1 MTNSSVESEQRIEN
15 LNAETLNVDHR
26 PRYYCPLRWIA
37 LLVFISSSEV
47 RVHKKQFKDLIHFY
61 ERHTVLH
68 QVNPDESTPNPKLS
82 PTEHL
87 PKVDTI
93 NHPVGE

>member
-1 MTNSSVESEQRIEN
+1 MTNSSVESEQRIEK

-26 PRYYCPLRWIA
+26 PRYYCPLPWIA

-47 RVHKKQFKDLIHFY
+47 RVHKKNLKTLDTFLRTPQYCIK
-61 ERHTVLH
+61 
-68 QVNPDESTPNPKLS
+68 STPNPKLP
-82 PTEHL
+82 PTEYL
-87 PKVDTI
+87 PEVDTI

>member
-15 LNAETLNVDHR
+15 LNAETFNVDHR
-26 PRYYCPLRWIA
+26 PRYYCPLPWIA

-47 RVHKKQFKDLIHFY
+47 RVHKKNLKTLDTFL
-61 ERHTVLH
+61 RTP
-68 QVNPDESTPNPKLS
+68 QVNPQPQIAPNRVLAG
-82 PTEHL
+82 
-87 PKVDTI
+87 VDTI